1 MTQEPAVQG
10 IRMHGAGNRVLLLDG
25 ATLGDVDPADIA
37 IGCNGSIDS
46 LLVMEDRGEDLVGVR
61 VYNRDG
67 SGGGM
72 CGNGMRCV
80 AAIQCP
86 HGGETTIESDIGRH
100 RATVEAKGDGQWI
113 VTIDMPPA
121 KLGAVAIG
129 MATQAQEDGTVHADL
144 GTGELQ
150 LLPVST
156 GNPHL
161 VCIVDETPSPELVN
175 MVGPAVQ
182 HLREG
187 GVNLHL
193 VKVLSSNALAL
204 LPIERGIG
212 PTASCATG
220 AQAAVAALHDRGL
233 CADDVDI
240 HMPGGTVRVQLGE
253 PTHVTGEAAIDR
265 SGEETPDDG
274 LA

>member
-1 MTQEPAVQG
+1 MSQEPTVQG
-10 IRMHGAGNRVLLLDG
+10 IRMLGAGNRVLLLDG

-37 IGCNGSIDS
+37 IGCSGSIDS

-67 SGGGM
+67 SDGGM

-100 RATVEAKGDGQWI
+100 RATVEAKGDGQW
-113 VTIDMPPA
+113 VVAIDMPRA
-121 KLGAVAIG
+121 KLGAAAIG

-144 GTGELQ
+144 GTGEMQ

-161 VCIVDETPSPELVN
+161 VCIVDETPLPELVN

-193 VKVLSSNALAL
+193 VKVLSSNAVAL
-204 LPIERGIG
+204 LPIERGVG

-233 CADDVDI
+233 CADDVDV

-265 SGEETPDDG
+265 SREETPDDG
-274 LA
+274 PA

>member
-1 MTQEPAVQG
+1 MSEEPAIQG
-10 IRMHGAGNRVLLLDG
+10 IRMHGAGNHMLLVDG

-37 IGCNGSIDS
+37 IGTGGTIDS

-67 SGGGM
+67 SDGGV

-86 HGGETTIESDIGRH
+86 DGGETTIESDLGRH
-100 RATVEAKGDGQWI
+100 RATVEAKGDGQW
-113 VTIDMPPA
+113 VVAIDMPRA
-121 KLGAVAIG
+121 RLGAAAIG
-129 MATQAQEDGTVHADL
+129 MATRAHEDGTIHADL
-144 GTGELQ
+144 GSGPLQ

-175 MVGPAVQ
+175 TVGPAAQ
-182 HLREG
+182 LLREG

-204 LPIERGIG
+204 LPIERGVG

-220 AQAAVAALHDRGL
+220 AQAAVTVLHDRGL
-233 CADDVDI
+233 CADDVDV
-240 HMPGGTVRVQLGE
+240 HMPGGTVRIQLGE

-265 SGEETPDDG
+265 SPEETPHDG
-274 LA
+274 PA